1 MEITVFGI
9 VTVVIVISHCSAR
22 ASICMHFCNND
33 ILACIGLLVV
43 NIKAK

>member
-1 MEITVFGI
+1 MEITVVGI

-22 ASICMHFCNND
+22 AYICMPVCNND

-43 NIKAK
+43 NIKAR